1 MRAFWECFSQ
11 RQDLLD
17 IRHLARSVSALAPH
31 LTWQHCARMDIPY
44 RSGVPAS
51 LHPSLSMCVMQE
63 KLGSSSCSPGLADTA
78 ALATIPR
85 SREYEE
91 LSQTLA
97 TRPAI
102 ACCVPRPVSLR
113 FIGQSGPPRS
123 SSDVF
128 VRLTMKFS
136 SSVFSFDPCVH
147 RQCPSATQH
156 VTPPAAV
163 PTRGN
168 ADDGRVGEDGQPTLP
183 SITGGTLCSSKW
195 SSTPPGNLGVFE
207 LREWTRKKN
216 RGTNLKLLFSK

>member
-128 VRLTMKFS
+128 DHKIFVF
-136 SSVFSFDPCVH
+136 SVFVRPMRPPSMPLCNTARH
-147 RQCPSATQH
+147 APGCGAHQGQRRQ
-156 VTPPAAV
+156 
-163 PTRGN
+163 
-168 ADDGRVGEDGQPTLP
+168 
-183 SITGGTLCSSKW
+183 
-195 SSTPPGNLGVFE
+195 
-207 LREWTRKKN
+207 
-216 RGTNLKLLFSK
+216 

>member
-63 KLGSSSCSPGLADTA
+63 KLGSSSCSPGLADAA

-97 TRPAI
+97 TLPAI
-102 ACCVPRPVSLR
+102 ACCVCPGDAQAWSLR
-113 FIGQSGPPRS
+113 FIGGSGPPRS
-123 SSDVF
+123 SIESSAHASAGFGETCLSPGFERRLGVLSNAGHNQVEPTRYVGLQK
-128 VRLTMKFS
+128 VRLDGKF
-136 SSVFSFDPCVH
+136 
-147 RQCPSATQH
+147 
-156 VTPPAAV
+156 
-163 PTRGN
+163 
-168 ADDGRVGEDGQPTLP
+168 
-183 SITGGTLCSSKW
+183 
-195 SSTPPGNLGVFE
+195 
-207 LREWTRKKN
+207 
-216 RGTNLKLLFSK
+216 